1 MASIDNLLADI
12 THCALLAECKGGGGG
27 PCSTIVAVQDDVSLQ
42 QHQVPE
48 PWTGRLDLARIVFVG
63 SNPSI
68 DPLEDYPG
76 WGDDPEAIREYFVER
91 FDGGPGQIKDGRYS
105 PSRDG
110 GWGGAVRFWSSVRQ
124 RAFELLP
131 DAVPGLDYALTE
143 VVHCKSRGEIGVAEA
158 RSTCAERYF
167 PSIVEQATS
176 ADVFV
181 VFGVH
186 AARAIADLFGIVLD
200 SGQRLAEIEAGGG
213 RRFVVY
219 LDHPA
224 GGGAIKRLRTAL
236 TETEFDLVR
245 RAVERSRG
253 WAVAEEFPLRLANS
267 AKLYR
272 FLTSEDPAVVPRD
285 MPMRIA
291 EYFDVVRSLSR
302 NVGRSFTSQLEADQS
317 LFADLNG
324 GGFGI
329 SAGLREI
336 VLEAVLDAR

>member
-12 THCALLAECKGGGGG
+12 SHCALLEKCKSGGGG
-27 PCSTIVAVQDDVSLQ
+27 PCSTIVAVQDDVPLAA
-42 QHQVPE
+42 HQVPE

-76 WGDDPEAIREYFVER
+76 WDDDPDAIRRYFVER

-158 RSTCAERYF
+158 RSTCAERFF

-176 ADVFV
+176 AGVFV

-186 AARAIADLFGIVLD
+186 AARALAELFGTVLD
-200 SGQRLAEIEAGGG
+200 SGHRLAQIEVAG
-213 RRFVVY
+213 RFRFVVY

-236 TETEFDLVR
+236 SEEEFDMVR
-245 RAVERSRG
+245 RAVEGR
-253 WAVAEEFPLRLANS
+253 WMVADDFQLRLADS
-267 AKLYR
+267 AELFR

-285 MPMRIA
+285 MPMRVA

-302 NVGRSFTSQLEADQS
+302 HVGRTFASEQEADEA
-317 LFADLNG
+317 LFAELNG

-329 SAGLREI
+329 NAGLREI
-336 VLEAVLDAR
+336 VLEAVLEPR

>member
-12 THCALLAECKGGGGG
+12 TRCTLLEKCKSGGGG
-27 PCSTIVAVQDDVSLQ
+27 PCSTIVAVQDDVPLAA
-42 QHQVPE
+42 HQVPE

-68 DPLEDYPG
+68 DPLEDYPV
-76 WGDDPEAIREYFVER
+76 WDDQTDAIRRYFVER

-158 RSTCAERYF
+158 RSTCAERFF

-186 AARAIADLFGIVLD
+186 AARALAELFGIVLD
-200 SGQRLAEIEAGGG
+200 SGQRLAEVEVGGR

-236 TETEFDLVR
+236 SEGEFDMVR
-245 RAVERSRG
+245 RAVEGGGR
-253 WAVAEEFPLRLANS
+253 WAVADDFPLRLADS
-267 AKLYR
+267 AELFR
-272 FLTSEDPAVVPRD
+272 FLTSDDPAVVPKD

-302 NVGRSFTSQLEADQS
+302 HVGRSFTSELEAEEV

-329 SAGLREI
+329 NAGLREI
-336 VLEAVLDAR
+336 VLGAVLDPR

>member
-27 PCSTIVAVQDDVSLQ
+27 PCSTIVAVQDDVSLE

-76 WGDDPEAIREYFVER
+76 WGDDPEAIRAYFVER

-143 VVHCKSRGEIGVAEA
+143 VVHCKSRGGD
-158 RSTCAERYF
+158 R
-167 PSIVEQATS
+167 
-176 ADVFV
+176 
-181 VFGVH
+181 
-186 AARAIADLFGIVLD
+186 
-200 SGQRLAEIEAGGG
+200 G
-213 RRFVVY
+213 RRGSVH
-219 LDHPA
+219 LR
-224 GGGAIKRLRTAL
+224 GALFPVNRRARDVGRRICG
-236 TETEFDLVR
+236 VR
-245 RAVERSRG
+245 RPRCAGYLGFVQHRARFRAAVGGDRGRGQAPLRRLPRPSRG
-253 WAVAEEFPLRLANS
+253 RRRYQAATDRP
-267 AKLYR
+267 
-272 FLTSEDPAVVPRD
+272 D
-285 MPMRIA
+285 RI
-291 EYFDVVRSLSR
+291 
-302 NVGRSFTSQLEADQS
+302 
-317 LFADLNG
+317 
-324 GGFGI
+324 
-329 SAGLREI
+329 GLR
-336 VLEAVLDAR
+336 DGSSSRRR